1 MLTVFAFSKRRLD
14 HAERGRR
21 CESRMARRPEPFL
34 SLARALGALTIC
46 VACGGPQGGTSA
58 RLEDRTGTTIPQATT
73 SAGIDVDVFKYG
85 TEVRIGT
92 TVPQATTSA
101 GIGVDAFKYGTVTD
115 PAGLPR

>member
-1 MLTVFAFSKRRLD
+1 
-14 HAERGRR
+14 
-21 CESRMARRPEPFL
+21 MARHPEPFL
-34 SLARALGALTIC
+34 LLARALGALTIC